1 MKETTKIW
9 VFFAIVANVIL
20 ILWILY
26 KGISAGFSGT
36 WFEIVSYSV
45 LMIVLAINS
54 ILLIVKS
61 KE

>member
-9 VFFAIVANVIL
+9 VFFAIVANVVL
-20 ILWILY
+20 ILLILY

-36 WFEIVSYSV
+36 WLEIVSYSV
-45 LMIVLAINS
+45 LMIVLVINS